1 MTKAALEAKR
11 EYDRQYRKN
20 NRERLNEYQRKW
32 RENNRDKQKNSNI
45 QYWERVAL
53 NKQKEVEIWEDY
65 MV

>member
-20 NRERLNEYQRKW
+20 NRERVNEYQRKW

-53 NKQKEVEIWEDY
+53 NKQKEVEI
-65 MV
+65 

>member
-45 QYWERVAL
+45 LYWERVAL
-53 NKQKEVEIWEDY
+53 NKQKEVEI
-65 MV
+65 

>member
-11 EYDRQYRKN
+11 EYDRHRKN

-53 NKQKEVEIWEDY
+53 NKQKEVEI
-65 MV
+65 

>member
-32 RENNRDKQKNSNI
+32 RENNRDKQKIVISSI
-45 QYWERVAL
+45 GREL
-53 NKQKEVEIWEDY
+53 P
-65 MV
+65 

>member
-32 RENNRDKQKNSNI
+32 C
-45 QYWERVAL
+45 
-53 NKQKEVEIWEDY
+53 EVSY
-65 MV
+65 KT

>member
-32 RENNRDKQKNSNI
+32 RENNRDKQKNRNI

-53 NKQKEVEIWEDY
+53 NKQKEVEI
-65 MV
+65 

>member
-45 QYWERVAL
+45 
-53 NKQKEVEIWEDY
+53 
-65 MV
+65 

>member
-53 NKQKEVEIWEDY
+53 NK
-65 MV
+65 

>member
-53 NKQKEVEIWEDY
+53 NKQ
-65 MV
+65 

>member
-32 RENNRDKQKNSNI
+32 RENNRDKQKNNNI

-53 NKQKEVEIWEDY
+53 NKQKEVEI
-65 MV
+65 

>member
-45 QYWERVAL
+45 QYWERVVL
-53 NKQKEVEIWEDY
+53 NKQKEVEI
-65 MV
+65 

>member
-32 RENNRDKQKNSNI
+32 RDNRDKQKNSNI

-53 NKQKEVEIWEDY
+53 NKQKEVEI
-65 MV
+65 

>member
-1 MTKAALEAKR
+1 MNDKGSFRSKKR
-11 EYDRQYRKN
+11 IRSAVQKN

-53 NKQKEVEIWEDY
+53 NKQKEVEI
-65 MV
+65 